1 VDQNVVAR
9 EYWRGRWAVG
19 RTLFFGAMPLVA
31 VVGLLNDGAPGWV
44 DGVVCTLVVG
54 VLGWVVTYEV
64 RGRTVVGE
72 DGIAVRGALRV
83 RRWAWRDIHSIEVE
97 ELRDVR
103 SAHHA
108 RIFLMLYDATG
119 RCVRLPHVNDL
130 WVDVYAEAAAI
141 RAVWRA
147 HRGTDALPTADA
159 QAARSRRATQRAVFE
174 DAFLV
179 ALCTLCCMFVLYC
192 IEAEA
197 SLLAGAAA
205 SAVRLLVVVPVTVF
219 VVAWFVLR
227 RRASRDE
234 P

>member
-1 VDQNVVAR
+1 MDGDVVAR
-9 EYWRGRWAVG
+9 EYRRGRWAVG
-19 RTLFFGAMPLVA
+19 RTLFFGGTLLVA
-31 VVGLLNDGAPGWV
+31 ALNVLHNVTPGWAA
-44 DGVVCTLVVG
+44 GVTLTYMGAVMT
-54 VLGWVVTYEV
+54 WVVTREV

-72 DGIAVRGALRV
+72 DGIAVRGAVRV

-108 RIFLMLYDATG
+108 RIFLMIYDATG
-119 RCVRLPHVNDL
+119 RRVRLPHVNDL
-130 WVDVYAEAAAI
+130 WVDVYAEAAVI
-141 RAVWRA
+141 RAAWRA
-147 HRGTDALPTADA
+147 HRGTDALPTPDA

-197 SLLAGAAA
+197 ALLADASA
-205 SAVRLLVVVPVTVF
+205 SAVHLLVVVPVTVF

-227 RRASRDE
+227 RRAPRGE